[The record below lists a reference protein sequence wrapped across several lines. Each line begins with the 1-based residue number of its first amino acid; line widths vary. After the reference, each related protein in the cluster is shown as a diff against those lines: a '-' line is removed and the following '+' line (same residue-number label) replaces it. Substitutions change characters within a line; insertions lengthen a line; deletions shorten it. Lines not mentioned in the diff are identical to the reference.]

1 MLIMQAQCF
10 ELTKD
15 TLYFILMSD
24 LWVVYYA
31 YSVEMVVF
39 KRTCSLQNQY
49 YLQIINRHFTLA
61 PLSPVKLTSA
71 YWIVDAPFRDYALR
85 HAWGQQL
92 GDA

>member
-24 LWVVYYA
+24 LIVVYDA

-39 KRTCSLQNQY
+39 KRTWSSQNQY
-49 YLQIINRHFTLA
+49 YLQIINRHFALA
-61 PLSPVKLTSA
+61 PLSSVKLTSS
-71 YWIVDAPFRDYALR
+71 YWLLMHLYMIMR
-85 HAWGQQL
+85 
-92 GDA
+92 